1 MRVVLWVGLALSS
14 AYALYAVLSAYSMG
28 FVPFRE
34 LQGTLVFAVI
44 LGVPLGFGAAILK
57 LGVR

>member
-1 MRVVLWVGLALSS
+1 VVGLALSS